1 VLVQGSVY
9 PEKYKIRT
17 VEDGIAYI
25 RLRRNITEKEV
36 EHDGQ
41 TDIIYDLV
49 KPKRTSIKS
58 TRQLSQNH
66 TVKDIR
72 LLNAISAAYR
82 TLLCIP

>member
-49 KPKRTSIKS
+49 KPKRTSKKS
-58 TRQLSQNH
+58 TR
-66 TVKDIR
+66 
-72 LLNAISAAYR
+72 
-82 TLLCIP
+82 